1 VTAHR
6 PGPAAPK
13 VGSAAPATSAPA
25 VAPDLVPTADPGPAG
40 AARSH
45 SRARQAVSAV
55 GGRGRAAVGGRRRL
69 LMALSR
75 VYLAAHWL
83 SDVVTGALLGGGLAI
98 GWPAVLQAA
107 GGAREQVVTP
117 AGAEE
122 RWP

>member
-6 PGPAAPK
+6 PDPAAPE

-45 SRARQAVSAV
+45 SRAHQAGAV

-75 VYLAAHWL
+75 VCLAAHWL

-98 GWPAVLQAA
+98 GWPAVPQAA